1 LPWADSDAPGHNAKT
16 KGRPHLQ
23 KIWAAAANAAL
34 KEYGDD
40 SKAIATANNA
50 VNQATEKD
58 GRTRD
63 VQVLAGHGPPDR
75 ATRFVDV
82 APLSYSSTDRSV
94 EAVLSVG
101 AAVRRPFGMEVLE
114 ISPRAI
120 DLKRAQNG
128 GIPLLDSHSVGGIDN
143 ILGRVSD
150 VWIDNGQLCGRL
162 RFAETPKGSMAQ
174 GMVERGEVKG
184 ISIGY
189 RVDEWNI
196 TDPDGRAVDPMFVR
210 WDDDSL
216 TYTGQRWELLEASL
230 VSVPADHMAAVRS
243 EARTSTPSGRKN
255 VARQDLPEH
264 QETTMAMPR
273 GEMAPLDDKN
283 EGNENQNLTEH
294 SYTPD
299 HEVNETKFGRQGN
312 GNGKK
317 KDEDDW
323 DKEWGEGKK
332 REEGEDPDEL
342 EGKKKR
348 QVPDDDEDE
357 DEGDEPKKKK
367 GRASDKDMEL
377 PPIVTSKS
385 GGRAAMVEIAQIGD
399 QFRVL
404 GVQID
409 IADAIARGLRPD
421 QVRKSALNR
430 LAQRSGNGGPPYTS
444 TSMQVVRDERE
455 GRAESMEV
463 ALIRRVLESG
473 GGGASINYEPKN
485 KEHKQFVERYRAQ
498 SEQYMGLGMV
508 GIAAECINWKPRHR
522 GGFITAADSFGIIER
537 AFNTTSDFPNIF
549 QNVLNKSLLARYEL
563 HMPTYRELSVERPFN
578 DFRPHPQIRAGEF
591 PTLQQVTETGE
602 LKYGSTADTGE
613 TLSVVP
619 YGVIFSI
626 SRTMLV
632 NDDMGAIDQM
642 LGSAG
647 DAVLVFENSTWFTMF
662 LSGTGANGP
671 TLQQDGLQVFNTAT
685 HANLAATGAAPAIAT
700 IATARQQLRQMKSI
714 QGLYL
719 NVPPRIILTGPIQE
733 TNADQMVT
741 NITPTLTTSVNP
753 FSGRLRSVSDANITD
768 DSWYLFGEPTR
779 LPCFAHGFLRGATG
793 PRVRTFEPFG
803 VQGIKVSLEHDFACG
818 AIDFRSVYKS
828 PAF

>member
-1 LPWADSDAPGHNAKT
+1 VWSK
-16 KGRPHLQ
+16 
-23 KIWAAAANAAL
+23 AANAAL
-34 KEYGDD
+34 KEYGDEG
-40 SKAIATANNA
+40 KAIAVANNA
-50 VNQATEKD
+50 VDQAAEKG

-63 VQVLAGHGPPDR
+63 VQVLTGNGPPDR

-82 APLSYSSTDRSV
+82 SPLSYSSTDRSV

-150 VWIDNGQLCGRL
+150 VWIDNNQLCGRL

-196 TDPDGRAVDPMFVR
+196 TDADGRNIDPTFVR

-243 EARTSTPSGRKN
+243 SGANTPTPSERKHA
-255 VARQDLPEH
+255 ARQTPPEH
-264 QETTMAMPR
+264 QETKMALPR
-273 GEMAPLDDKN
+273 GEMADLGDKN
-283 EGNENQNLTEH
+283 EGNENQNLAEH
-294 SYTPD
+294 SYTAD
-299 HEVNETKFGRQGN
+299 HEVNETKFGRQT
-312 GNGKK
+312 
-317 KDEDDW
+317 KDEKDW
-323 DKEWGEGKK
+323 DKGFDEDKK
-332 REEGEDPDEL
+332 RDEGEDPDEMK
-342 EGKKKR
+342 GKKR
-348 QVPDDDEDE
+348 QFPNQDDDDED
-357 DEGDEPKKKK
+357 DDDDDKKKKK

-377 PPIVTSKS
+377 PPVVTSKS

-409 IADAIARGLRPD
+409 VADAISRGLRPD

-430 LAQRSGNGGPPYTS
+430 LAQRSGNGGPPYAG

-455 GRAESMEV
+455 GRAEAMEV
-463 ALIRRVLESG
+463 AMVRRILESG
-473 GGGASINYEPKN
+473 GGGAAIGYEPKN
-485 KEHKQFVERYRAQ
+485 KAHKQFVERYRAQ
-498 SEQYMGLGMV
+498 SEQYMDLGMV
-508 GIAAECINWKPRHR
+508 GIAAACIDWKPRHR

-685 HANLAATGAAPAIAT
+685 HLNLAGTGAAPAIAT
-700 IATARQQLRQMKSI
+700 IATARQALRQMKSI

>member
-1 LPWADSDAPGHNAKT
+1 MQQVWAK
-16 KGRPHLQ
+16 
-23 KIWAAAANAAL
+23 AANAAL

-40 SKAIATANNA
+40 GKALAVANNA
-50 VNQATEKD
+50 VEQAAEKSGHTTD
-58 GRTRD
+58 M
-63 VQVLAGHGPPDR
+63 QVLVGRGPPER

-82 APLSYSSTDRSV
+82 SPGSYSSTDRSV

-114 ISPRAI
+114 ISPSSINMARA
-120 DLKRAQNG
+120 KAG
-128 GIPLLDSHSVGGIDN
+128 GIPLLDSHNVQGIDN
-143 ILGRVSD
+143 VLGRIND
-150 VWIDNGQLCGRL
+150 VWIENNSLVGRL
-162 RFAETPKGSMAQ
+162 RFADTPQGQKAE
-174 GMVERGEVKG
+174 GMVKRGEIKG

-196 TDPDGRAVDPMFVR
+196 TDADGRQIDPTFVR

-216 TYTGQRWELLEASL
+216 TYTGKQWELLEASL
-230 VSVPADHMAAVRS
+230 VSVPADYMAAVRS
-243 EARTSTPSGRKN
+243 EPRSEDQPPARGTPATRKN
-255 VARQDLPEH
+255 AKRQDSSE
-264 QETTMAMPR
+264 EEERKMTTLPR
-273 GEMAPLDDKN
+273 GEMADLNDKN
-283 EGNENQNLTEH
+283 DGNENQSLSEK

-299 HEVNETKFGRQGN
+299 HEVNETKFGRQT
-312 GNGKK
+312 
-317 KDEDDW
+317 KDEKDW
-323 DKEWGEGKK
+323 DKGFDEDKK
-332 REEGEDPDEL
+332 RKRANSEEDC
-342 EGKKKR
+342 
-348 QVPDDDEDE
+348 DDDEKGKRQFGKD
-357 DEGDEPKKKK
+357 DDDDDDDDDDAKKKK
-367 GRASDKDMEL
+367 GRASDKDYDHG
-377 PPIVTSKS
+377 PVVVSKS

-399 QFRVL
+399 QFRAL
-404 GVQID
+404 GVTID
-409 IADAIARGLRPD
+409 VADAIARGVRPD
-421 QVRKSALNR
+421 QVRKVALNK
-430 LAQRSGNGGPPYTS
+430 LAARQGNGGPPFTS
-444 TSMQVVRDERE
+444 TTNVQVTRDERE
-455 GRAESMEV
+455 GRSEAMEV

-473 GGGASINYEPKN
+473 RGGASINYEPKN
-485 KEHKQFVERYRAQ
+485 AQDKKFVERYRAQ
-498 SEQYMGLGMV
+498 SEQYMDLGMV
-508 GIAAECINWKPRHR
+508 GIAAECINWRPRHR
-522 GGFITAADSFGIIER
+522 GAFITAGDSFGIIER

-632 NDDMGAIDQM
+632 NDDLGAIDQM

-647 DAVLVFENSTWFTMF
+647 DAVLVFENTTWFTML
-662 LSGTGANGP
+662 LSGTSANGP
-671 TLQQDGLQVFNTAT
+671 TLAQDSLQVFNTAT
-685 HANLAATGAAPAIAT
+685 HLNLAATGAAPAIAT
-700 IATARQQLRQMKSI
+700 IATARQALRQMKSI

-719 NVPPRIILTGPIQE
+719 NVPPRIILTGPFQE
-733 TNADQMVT
+733 TNADQIVT

-768 DSWYLFGEPTR
+768 NSWYLFGEPTR

-828 PAF
+828 PAY